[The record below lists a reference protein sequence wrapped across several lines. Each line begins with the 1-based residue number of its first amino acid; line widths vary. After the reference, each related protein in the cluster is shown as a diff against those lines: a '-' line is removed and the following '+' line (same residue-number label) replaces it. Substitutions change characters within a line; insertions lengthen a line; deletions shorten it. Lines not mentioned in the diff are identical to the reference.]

1 MIDDRILAELLN
13 IQSQIDDLAFDI
25 HDLKTG
31 LGVLEIQFGS
41 LVHRGDR
48 LGYQFERIQT
58 KLEFIVR
65 H

>member
-13 IQSQIDDLAFDI
+13 IRSQIDDLAFDI

-41 LVHRGDR
+41 LVRRDDR
-48 LGYQFERIQT
+48 LGY
-58 KLEFIVR
+58 
-65 H
+65 